1 MNRKTHPTQL
11 AALAV
16 SLTGAAAPAE
26 IRLLPAGSFRSADGS
41 GRPAGIASGW
51 LLDDAQAARLVAA
64 AAARV
69 SDYAIDYEHQTL
81 LASENGQP
89 APAAGWFKQLEWRA
103 GDGLYAVDVRW
114 TERAAAMIAA
124 GEYRYLSPVFSY
136 HAKTGAVTG
145 LGPAALTNNPGL
157 DGLTDLAALS
167 AFFDL
172 TPEKEKPMKQ
182 LLAALGLAEGATEEE
197 ALAALAAL
205 NSGHVTE
212 IAALKSAAP
221 DLSKYVPLETMTELR
236 NQVADLTARLNGR
249 EVGDMVEVA
258 LSDGRLLP
266 AQESWARELGKS
278 NLAALT
284 AYLETAR
291 PVAALAGTQTGGKA
305 PSGAG
310 SQGEL
315 SETDLAMCRS
325 MGIAPEDFRKTKLV
339 SAQA

>member
-11 AALAV
+11 AALSV
-16 SLTGAAAPAE
+16 CLPDNTAPGS

-51 LLDDAQAARLVAA
+51 LLDDARAALLVAA
-64 AAARV
+64 AAVRV

-103 GDGLYAVDVRW
+103 GDGLYATDVRW

-205 NSGHVTE
+205 NSGHETQV
-212 IAALKSAAP
+212 AALKSAAP
-221 DLSKYVPLETMTELR
+221 DLSKYVPLATMTELHT
-236 NQVADLTARLNGR
+236 QVATLTAQLNGK
-249 EVGDMVEVA
+249 EVDDLVEVA
-258 LSDGRLLP
+258 LSSGKLLP
-266 AQESWARELGKS
+266 AQESWARDLGKS

-284 AYLETAR
+284 AYLETAQQ
-291 PVAALAGTQTGGKA
+291 VTALTGTQTGGKE
-305 PSGAG
+305 PDGKQPG
-310 SQGEL
+310 SLDEGQ
-315 SETDLAMCRS
+315 LAVCRALGVS
-325 MGIAPEDFRKTKLV
+325 PEDFAKTLKGE
-339 SAQA
+339 